1 MYFYLL
7 DIADDESANWSPVEV
22 NKLIE
27 LWHQNIAT
35 INISP
40 NDPVMVKIS
49 NGVGKSAQQVTAKV
63 CCCVQVVSSQG
74 WGALVKRL
82 WLCLWELSAPHNMG
96 LIMECRN
103 SHKHSQSPL
112 PRGVHAN
119 VNLYNLFCF
128 SGKYNQSNVC
138 CLRRPWAAFDEESRV
153 RSFLYKHH

>member
-1 MYFYLL
+1 MCFYLS

-40 NDPVMVKIS
+40 DDPVMVKIS

-82 WLCLWELSAPHNMG
+82 WLCL
-96 LIMECRN
+96 
-103 SHKHSQSPL
+103 
-112 PRGVHAN
+112 
-119 VNLYNLFCF
+119 
-128 SGKYNQSNVC
+128 
-138 CLRRPWAAFDEESRV
+138 
-153 RSFLYKHH
+153 